1 MVVSWELFLV
11 LHFLKLVITVYDTK
25 VIYLLIFSR
34 SIKEQLPPRVYCAFT
49 DLQRP
54 NDFSTLIPLYPPPR
68 YSPIFFLLPPPP
80 LLSNPSMCVTCL
92 GLFTRY
98 FYFSRWLFFLVYR
111 ALSLSLPLYSSLY
124 PPPPSLSLL
133 CRVISGNGAA
143 AMFCLPGAG
152 LLQAW
157 RVPCLRSGFRDYPL
171 LHFSLPLSCFQVKPP
186 AISRPTHTYRHHF
199 ALVMAGERR

>member
-1 MVVSWELFLV
+1 MRSQIYKDLTISLPSFPSTHPLV
-11 LHFLKLVITVYDTK
+11 TA
-25 VIYLLIFSR
+25 
-34 SIKEQLPPRVYCAFT
+34 Q
-49 DLQRP
+49 
-54 NDFSTLIPLYPPPR
+54 
-68 YSPIFFLLPPPP
+68 FFFAPPPP

-124 PPPPSLSLL
+124 PPPLFLSLL

-157 RVPCLRSGFRDYPL
+157 RVPCLRSGFRDYPPPTL
-171 LHFSLPLSCFQVKPP
+171 LPASLLFSSEATCNFSPNTYIQTPFRSCHGWG
-186 AISRPTHTYRHHF
+186 T
-199 ALVMAGERR
+199 